1 MSKMDE
7 VRKAMM
13 QALKNKEMDR
23 KETLSL
29 LLSALKAKYI
39 DKREDLTEEEENAII
54 LKEIKQTQETME
66 NAPDGRD
73 DILTEC
79 KNRLEVLNEFA
90 PKMMDETEIKQVI
103 QSVLDQLGITQPT
116 IKDKGIIMKNLMPLV
131 KGKADGGLVNRLVGE
146 YLK

>member
-116 IKDKGIIMKNLMPLV
+116 VKDKGIIIKNLMPLV